1 MDGVPARPL
10 SPEEIELLQ
19 TELVE
24 HMDAAGNM
32 PLDVAHGFLT
42 ATAAEESLD
51 PLLDQVLGALAQD
64 AGLRGRLERFRA
76 QLRSDLDR
84 DDYGPL
90 ILQLPRGDDGTLPL
104 PYGWCQGYMAGIAFL
119 SDHQR
124 DRMLADEQAS
134 ALLAPILSFLMYE
147 EDQWFDPPNL
157 AAHRETAGELA
168 DAAAGL
174 YRWRQRTA

>member
-1 MDGVPARPL
+1 MHGVPARPL
-10 SPEEIELLQ
+10 LPEEIERLQ
-19 TELVE
+19 IELVE

-42 ATAAEESLD
+42 ATAAEEQLG
-51 PLLDQVLGALAQD
+51 PLLDRVLGALVQD
-64 AGLRGRLERFRA
+64 VRLREQLERFRM

-84 DDYGPL
+84 SDYGPL
-90 ILQLPRGDDGTLPL
+90 ILQVPREDDVTLPL
-104 PYGWCQGYMAGIAFL
+104 PYGWCQGYMAGVAFL
-119 SDHQR
+119 GDHQR
-124 DRMLADEQAS
+124 DRMLADERAS

-157 AAHRETAGELA
+157 AAHCETAGELA
-168 DAAAGL
+168 DAAIGL

>member
-84 DDYGPL
+84 SDYGPL
-90 ILQLPRGDDGTLPL
+90 IVQLPREDDGTMPL
-104 PYGWCQGYMAGIAFL
+104 SYGWCYMAGIAFL
-119 SDHQR
+119 GDHQR
-124 DRMLADEQAS
+124 GRMLADDRAS
-134 ALLAPILSFLMYE
+134 A
-147 EDQWFDPPNL
+147 
-157 AAHRETAGELA
+157 
-168 DAAAGL
+168 L